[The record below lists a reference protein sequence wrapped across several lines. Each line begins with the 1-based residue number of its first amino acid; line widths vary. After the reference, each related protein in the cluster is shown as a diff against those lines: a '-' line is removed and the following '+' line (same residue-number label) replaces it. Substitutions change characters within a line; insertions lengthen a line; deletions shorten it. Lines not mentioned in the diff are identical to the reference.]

1 MMRACTSVISQYN
14 LKQKKMIKSKI
25 NLAIST
31 ARISTEAIV
40 VINPRFDKIETDFNT
55 GKYLV
60 PVQDFY
66 LVGDIQHPIEERK
79 MELEIIEVMA
89 KTGGLK
95 SKIIEKVLEIT
106 NLEPPYGSKSGDWEK
121 ME

>member
-1 MMRACTSVISQYN
+1 MIRSKKNLSV
-14 LKQKKMIKSKI
+14 
-25 NLAIST
+25 ST

-66 LVGDIQHPIEERK
+66 LVEDIQHPIEERK
-79 MELEIIEVMA
+79 IELEIMQVMENA
-89 KTGGLK
+89 GGLK
-95 SKIIEKVLEIT
+95 SKIIEKILEIT
-106 NLEPPYGSKSGDWEK
+106 NLEPPYGSSSGDWEK